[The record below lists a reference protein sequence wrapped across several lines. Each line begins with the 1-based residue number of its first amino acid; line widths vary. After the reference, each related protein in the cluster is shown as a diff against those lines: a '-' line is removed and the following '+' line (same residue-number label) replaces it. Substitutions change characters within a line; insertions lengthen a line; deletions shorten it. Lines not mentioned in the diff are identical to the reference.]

1 MTTATLQHKFEIAGL
16 GVYPFQCTGM
26 VTRVITYP
34 TGESQPSGTCDY
46 CGNGIKYCCVIRD
59 ANGKTFEVGTDCVMK
74 TGDRGLVDALKCA
87 QREKKANERRAKWE
101 AEYNSPER
109 VAERER
115 YAAEGGHRREY
126 ARSYLADLRR
136 EPQSS
141 RRDYT
146 INVSGDDCREALAL
160 TKRAERQRLQRR
172 QMLIGDADFGGRVDE
187 CAHGDSSPC
196 SLCGASS
203 VGDPTG
209 GGGHTLAKAT
219 STDFHLNC
227 SLIKKAD

>member
-74 TGDRGLVDALKCA
+74 TGDRGLVDVVKRA
-87 QREKKANERRAKWE
+87 QREKKADERRAKRE

-115 YAAEGGHRREY
+115 YAAEQAAQEAKRKAEQATIASEQAWLIEILSAQNGDFCQSIARELTTRRFETLSPRVREIVAEIY
-126 ARSYLADLRR
+126 GKQYGRRGSKAFDKAIEDFEARVYQGAVAG
-136 EPQSS
+136 E
-141 RRDYT
+141 
-146 INVSGDDCREALAL
+146 IEACTVEQL
-160 TKRAERQRLQRR
+160 
-172 QMLIGDADFGGRVDE
+172 
-187 CAHGDSSPC
+187 
-196 SLCGASS
+196 
-203 VGDPTG
+203 
-209 GGGHTLAKAT
+209 
-219 STDFHLNC
+219 
-227 SLIKKAD
+227 